1 MPDSLFL
8 LAGQDETKGIGRVC
22 KYSSI
27 VCKTCGICFLCKI
40 WHTTNLCPIAVSNLS
55 KFSLNSSPLQ
65 PSKSRLVWLTYV
77 QLLFYI
83 WTLLRFTFQIFDLPV
98 HPKNDCW
105 NASSLHL
112 QSCLHNQGD
121 AGRWTP
127 LDRTVRVKTLWRTW
141 RSGFSNIKLT
151 ILQQPSRHRLPS
163 VQIHSRI
170 CKNRLLV
177 RWLVTGVDD
186 VILVEGQ
193 ALYYFNSRLYTTN
206 LVTPPAAQK
215 MQFFFKL
222 HTQGWSPRNG
232 ASTPYPARS
241 VPNQLGENLLDD
253 ANFHGLDVVIATDAQ
268 DILVKKVA
276 VDVQTQL
283 LPQCPVL
290 CLLFITSLIGRCFL
304 LLWRELP
311 HIRQVLLGQFVLDG
325 CLDQCSENLIN
336 CLTHLLH
343 TATGVKD
350 NLFETFLCRV
360 NLDGLR
366 LVVCDGAGAS
376 PEPDG
381 AGSPWTNDDCFRQLF
396 GFFWDNCWITLFTW
410 YGRIKED
417 GANHNQPL
425 GLASLLEQKN
435 PQHWSN
441 KARDFNLAFSKSSS
455 WDCLTTSDAS
465 HHHSVSHLGG
475 RTLKKMV
482 SLLPNPWRCG
492 DDGFTQPLN
501 YLNECPLQNIKAKWL
516 IKRSVLSV
524 RSDNH

>member
-1 MPDSLFL
+1 MSNCCLKSFKVLIELFSTSTFKVSFGL
-8 LAGQDETKGIGRVC
+8 T
-22 KYSSI
+22 Y
-27 VCKTCGICFLCKI
+27 
-40 WHTTNLCPIAVSNLS
+40 LCPITFLH
-55 KFSLNSSPLQ
+55 LNSSSLHI
-65 PSKSRLVWLTYV
+65 SNFWL
-77 QLLFYI
+77 I
-83 WTLLRFTFQIFDLPV
+83 KPV
-98 HPKNDCW
+98 RPKNDCW

-177 RWLVTGVDD
+177 RWLVAGIDD

-193 ALYYFNSRLYTTN
+193 VLN
-206 LVTPPAAQK
+206 L
-215 MQFFFKL
+215 L
-222 HTQGWSPRNG
+222 LC
-232 ASTPYPARS
+232 ARS

-253 ANFHGLDVVIATDAQ
+253 ANFHGLDVVIAMDAQ

-290 CLLFITSLIGRCFL
+290 CLLFITSLIGTCFL
-304 LLWRELP
+304 LLCRELP
-311 HIRQVLLGQFVLDG
+311 HIGQVLLGQLVLDG
-325 CLDQCSENLIN
+325 RLDQCSENLIN
-336 CLTHLLH
+336 CHTRLLH

-366 LVVCDGAGAS
+366 LVV
-376 PEPDG
+376 
-381 AGSPWTNDDCFRQLF
+381 GSPLTNDDCFRQRQLF

-410 YGRIKED
+410 YGHIKED

-435 PQHWSN
+435 TQHWRN

-455 WDCLTTSDAS
+455 WDCLTTSDAC

-475 RTLKKMV
+475 RTLKKMM
-482 SLLPNPWRCG
+482 SLLPNPWWCG

-501 YLNECPLQNIKAKWL
+501 YLNECPQRQNDWSKGVPW
-516 IKRSVLSV
+516 V
-524 RSDNH
+524 